1 MRAIPAARLL
11 AILSFCRLDVH
22 IWSRSCTLSQ
32 AFVAIIGSPALCMT
46 SAQHSDNLSRAEETK
61 RDLRAAPIR
70 VKESLASVH
79 ASLLAKH
86 VSYAVLIEIAEVF
99 RRHHPSKLA
108 KQAAYSLLYAV
119 PSALIVL
126 VSLAA
131 IVDKN
136 TGAGVSEALFTF
148 ISEQAPAELQPLLES
163 LVQRAV
169 VETSESEAI
178 LTALVS
184 LGIAVWGGA
193 AGVGAL
199 IDAINSV
206 YGIRNTSLL
215 HQGDSVEARADAP
228 WRRHGHRV
236 VHPADLRAAA
246 GRAGRRH
253 GRAGHVL
260 VNVLSSGPVWA
271 LLLLASLLLLYWLAP
286 DMQKSIRWVLPAPLW
301 RLAILIVFATMDLI
315 LRYSNPGSAYGAA
328 GSVLVL
334 LWSLFLLSAIVVV
347 GGIVNAVLGRRYDR
361 KLGLAA
367 AASRETTGAGRHRRH
382 RVPVIDL
389 RSHPRREWRGGA
401 LGGEG
406 RLGVRFFSG

>member
-1 MRAIPAARLL
+1 
-11 AILSFCRLDVH
+11 
-22 IWSRSCTLSQ
+22 
-32 AFVAIIGSPALCMT
+32 MT

-178 LTALVS
+178 LAALVS

-206 YGIRNTSLL
+206 YGIRNTRSFIKGTALKLGLMLL
-215 HQGDSVEARADAP
+215 GGAMVIGSFILLTFGRQLGE
-228 WRRHGHRV
+228 RV
-236 VHPADLRAAA
+236 AGAA
-246 GRAGRRH
+246 GRGMT
-253 GRAGHVL
+253 L

-271 LLLLASLLLLYWLAP
+271 LLLLSATTPALLACP
-286 DMQKSIRWVLPAPLW
+286 GHPEVDPLGPPGH
-301 RLAILIVFATMDLI
+301 RSGDPGHSDRFRRDGSDL
-315 LRYSNPGSAYGAA
+315 
-328 GSVLVL
+328 
-334 LWSLFLLSAIVVV
+334 
-347 GGIVNAVLGRRYDR
+347 AVLEPWVRLRRGGERPRSALVALPVECHRHRGRDR
-361 KLGLAA
+361 QRRARTSLRPEAPGLAA
-367 AASRETTGAGRHRRH
+367 AASRETAGAGRDRRL

-389 RSHPRREWRGGA
+389 RLPDPQPPLSSSAAGA
-401 LGGEG
+401 LATGAG
-406 RLGVRFFSG
+406 RLRCKRLG